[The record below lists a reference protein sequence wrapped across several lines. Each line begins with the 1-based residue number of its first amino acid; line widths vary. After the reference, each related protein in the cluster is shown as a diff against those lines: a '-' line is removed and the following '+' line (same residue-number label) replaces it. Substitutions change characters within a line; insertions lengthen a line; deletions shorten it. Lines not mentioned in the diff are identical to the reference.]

1 MSIQKIAVVTG
12 SSSGIGLLT
21 TIEFARNGYQVVATM
36 RDLGRAGRLEEA
48 AQKAGVRDRLDLRR
62 LDVTEFDSLP
72 GAIDD
77 IVRAHGRIDVL
88 VNNAG
93 FSVAGFGEDLTL
105 GEIRLQFETNFFG
118 NVAMTKA
125 VLPVMRQQKS
135 GHIVQVASVAGRLGQ
150 PLLGAYSSSKFALEG
165 FSESL
170 RIETHSL
177 GIRVVLVEPGA
188 FDTDIWTRNVVI
200 GQGAIDP
207 NSPNK
212 ERSQRF
218 TEFVKQ
224 SAKNRRDA
232 REIAQLILR
241 IANDPNP
248 KLRYLIGTDAKIQVW
263 LRRILPWKSYERMIA
278 KAVKIDQ

>member
-1 MSIQKIAVVTG
+1 MSTQKIAVVTG

-36 RDLGRAGRLEEA
+36 RDLGRASRLEEA
-48 AQKAGVRDRLDLRR
+48 AQQAGVRDRLDLRR
-62 LDVTEFDSLP
+62 LDVTEFDSHP

-135 GHIVQVASVAGRLGQ
+135 GHIIQVASVAGLVGT
-150 PLLGAYSSSKFALEG
+150 PLLGAYCSSKHALEG

-188 FDTDIWTRNVVI
+188 FDTDIWTRNVTVAE
-200 GQGAIDP
+200 GAL
-207 NSPNK
+207 
-212 ERSQRF
+212 
-218 TEFVKQ
+218 
-224 SAKNRRDA
+224 DA
-232 REIAQLILR
+232 
-241 IANDPNP
+241 
-248 KLRYLIGTDAKIQVW
+248 
-263 LRRILPWKSYERMIA
+263 
-278 KAVKIDQ
+278 